1 MKLSKICS
9 EIITYSFY
17 TLFFAVPLFW
27 LPVNSEL
34 FEFNKMLLV
43 YFLTVVIL
51 AGWIIKGLAKK
62 ELIIKRTPLDI
73 PILIF
78 LLANIAST
86 IFSLDPHT
94 SIFGYYGRWNGGLLS
109 TIAYISLYYALIS
122 NSDKKQA
129 VYYLAT
135 ILFSGILVALYGVLQ
150 HPNPFFQE
158 KVGATT
164 IFHGIDYD
172 FWAVD
177 VENRVFGTLGQPNW
191 LAAFA
196 AMIIFPLLSFLFIFK
211 KYWQKTIIFLF
222 LAVVYLAFTFTY
234 SRGGTVGL
242 LAGTATFVI
251 LLPFYSRRRIPSIF
265 SPWINAKA
273 TTVFRAGL
281 SSAARV
287 NLAKT
292 EDFKLSEVYKETLFR
307 KILHKVPFVD
317 LNFLLNRFKNY
328 FGFFLALLILV
339 LVVNQFFGNAISRRG
354 GLTTTTSGIN
364 TQTVNQPRP
373 QPTQLEVG
381 GTQTAKIRTIV
392 WTGSINIFKH
402 YPIFGTGLET
412 FGYSYYLFRPVE
424 HNLTAEWDYLYNKA
438 HNEYLN
444 YLSTTGSF
452 GFLSYL
458 FLILLFEFVAIK
470 IIVKSEWTTGRFLSL
485 GLLSGTNSYLLQNFF
500 GFSVVPIAL
509 LFFLFPALFFVINQT
524 FVKKEVTIFSA
535 AKFKFLRSKLGLVS
549 LSLMVG
555 IFSVYLSSVV
565 ISMWLSDYFYNNSL
579 SSTNYQTS
587 IRQLRVATKLTPG
600 EPIYKTELAVNLA
613 GLASATKNKVTIK
626 QSKKEAREIIN
637 KVVEEHPNNTY
648 LWQTKRQIDFTL
660 SQIDKSNYLE
670 LLRSAEKLKKL
681 APTDAAIQYNIA
693 LVYSFIDEPNKAEKQ
708 LEKVTKLKTDYQ
720 EAIIMLARTYNENN
734 KKAIAIKLL
743 KDWLKKSPNDS
754 EAQDLLN
761 QLLTK

>member
-9 EIITYSFY
+9 EVIIYSFY
-17 TLFFAVPLFW
+17 LLFFAVPLFW
-27 LPVNSEL
+27 LPFNSEL

-73 PILIF
+73 PIILF
-78 LLANIAST
+78 LAANILST

-109 TIAYISLYYALIS
+109 TIAYISLYYALVS
-122 NSDKKQA
+122 NTDIKQA
-129 VYYLAT
+129 IGYIWTFLV
-135 ILFSGILVALYGVLQ
+135 SGVLVSIYGVLQ
-150 HPNPFFQE
+150 HPNPLFSQ
-158 KVGATT
+158 KVGSTT
-164 IFHGIDYD
+164 IYHGIDYNY
-172 FWAVD
+172 WAVD

-191 LAAFA
+191 LAAFG

-211 KYWQKTIIFLF
+211 KYWQKTIIFLSI
-222 LAVVYLAFTFTY
+222 AVVYLAFTFTY

-251 LLPFYSRRRIPSIF
+251 LLPFY
-265 SPWINAKA
+265 
-273 TTVFRAGL
+273 
-281 SSAARV
+281 
-287 NLAKT
+287 
-292 EDFKLSEVYKETLFR
+292 KETLFG
-307 KILHKVPFVD
+307 KILHRVPFVD

-328 FGFFLALLILV
+328 FGIFLALLVLILV
-339 LVVNQFFGNAISRRG
+339 SNQFFGNAVSRRG
-354 GLTTTTSGIN
+354 GLTTNTKQTSTAN
-364 TQTVNQPRP
+364 PKTEVKQ
-373 QPTQLEVG
+373 TQLEVG
-381 GTQTAKIRTIV
+381 GVQTAKIRTIV

-444 YLSTTGSF
+444 YLSTTGAF
-452 GFLSYL
+452 GFTSYL

-470 IIVKSEWTTGRFLSL
+470 IIVKSEWTTERFLSL

-524 FVKKEVTIFSA
+524 FVKKEMTIFSA
-535 AKFKFLRSKLGLVS
+535 AKFKFLRSKLGLVG
-549 LSLMVG
+549 LSLMVSL
-555 IFSVYLSSVV
+555 FSVYLSSVV
-565 ISMWLSDYFYNNSL
+565 ISMWLSDYFYSNSL

-587 IRQLRVATKLTPG
+587 IRQLRVATKLTSS
-600 EPIYKTELAVNLA
+600 EPIFKAELAVNLA
-613 GLASATKNKVTIK
+613 GLASATENKITLK
-626 QSKKEAREIIN
+626 KSKKEAREIIN

-660 SQIDKSNYLE
+660 SQIDKANYLE

-681 APTDAAIQYNIA
+681 APTDASIQYDVA
-693 LVYSFIDEPNKAEKQ
+693 LVYSFVDEPAKAEKQ
-708 LEKVTKLKTDYQ
+708 LEEVIKLKNDYQ
-720 EAIIMLARTYNENN
+720 EAIIMLARTYNENGKN
-734 KKAIAIKLL
+734 AKAIELL
-743 KDWLKKSPNDS
+743 NSWLKKSPNDS
-754 EAQDLLN
+754 EAQELLN
-761 QLLTK
+761 QLTK